1 MIFGLVLFKKV
12 LIMSIVWFTL
22 SCATIYG
29 DHVAHLRNWPP
40 IHLGKVDGLRNW
52 PSIHLGKVDAS
63 TYFTLLR
70 KSCMWD
76 HQLLQLLYCVHQ

>member
-1 MIFGLVLFKKV
+1 M
-12 LIMSIVWFTL
+12 MSIVWFTL

-40 IHLGKVDGLRNW
+40 IHLGKVD
-52 PSIHLGKVDAS
+52 AF